1 MGHQCNIRL
10 SSEPPADAGG
20 TDFQVL
26 TLTLQMNPQSF
37 AILEF
42 DQLRQLVRRHAQT
55 DIGRARVDAFSPFD
69 QFDEL
74 SRALEETSEAIELR
88 SRGVSFSFADVTD
101 TTESIARLKI
111 EGAALEPLAILD
123 LVRLINTALDARSA
137 FLAERENCSNLFD
150 IVAAL
155 SADLKKLSGAIA
167 KKLLPSGELD
177 DRASP
182 QLARLRHDIGRLR
195 SSITRSLENLMRHSA
210 EAIQEELVTVRNDRF
225 VIPVRADHRGRIN
238 GVAHGSSS
246 SGQTIF
252 VEPMQTIEANNE
264 LQTLREAEQ
273 REVAEILFNL
283 SEDLRAHL
291 PDLEAAA
298 EAVAELD
305 VVNAKATFAEK
316 FDCVVPQVSQT
327 SARRDEVSTGSGS
340 DRIVRIGDHNARHQK
355 DPIGTAPGTD
365 TRLQFL
371 DARHPL
377 LEENLRAS
385 GEQVVPVSF
394 TLDDEHTT
402 MVISGANAGGKTVV
416 LKTAG
421 LLSLMA
427 LSGLPVPAREA
438 RVPFYRSV
446 LADIGD
452 HQSLA
457 ANLSTFTSHVANIA
471 KMIELCDDVGSTAIK
486 PASARSAGIL
496 TASRPALV
504 LLDEVG
510 TGTDPEEGSALGVA
524 VVDHFK
530 QRGAHVLATTHYSGL
545 KMYAGNEPGV
555 LNASVEFNEAT
566 LRPTYRLLV
575 GVAGSSSGLDI
586 AERFGIPRKLIDD
599 ANRQV
604 KQSSREATEY
614 LRRIK
619 RDSHEAESLRQA
631 LEEERAAVAQKFAGL
646 DREFQKR
653 ERDRQVQFEKQ
664 LAASVSEFEKLSRN
678 LVSKIEAR
686 ADRVIIEREA
696 EKRAAELKREA
707 QRAAQAM
714 SEEARRDTRA
724 RARQPQGQEGGFPA
738 QLRGV
743 KVLRDGEVISEA
755 SAASERA
762 ARTQAAEVSGQDAR
776 ALVEH
781 EGQVERKA
789 HERNRE
795 IQIGDRV
802 RLISFGS
809 FGIVDRIKND
819 KAEVR
824 VGSLH
829 MREKLSNLELVDGA
843 SAKRNEVGTSGVS
856 GRVKGSLE
864 NLKKQAATTELHLH
878 SKSPDSTPPN
888 NELNLIGK
896 TTDEAVDLTDKFLDA
911 AFLNGLSEVRIIHG
925 HGTGVLRKA
934 IAEFLREHPH
944 VARFAAAPQD
954 KGGSGATQVELKS

>member
-1 MGHQCNIRL
+1 
-10 SSEPPADAGG
+10 
-20 TDFQVL
+20 
-26 TLTLQMNPQSF
+26 MNSQAF

-42 DQLRQLVRRHAQT
+42 DQLRQLVRQHAQT
-55 DIGRARVDAFSPFD
+55 EMGRARVDALAPFD

-74 SRALEETSEAIELR
+74 SRSLTETSEAIGLR
-88 SRGVSFSFADVTD
+88 SRGARFSFADVTD
-101 TTESIARLKI
+101 TAESIARLGI
-111 EGAALEPLAILD
+111 EGTALEPLAILD
-123 LVRLINTALDARSA
+123 LMRLTNVALDARSA
-137 FLAERENCSNLFD
+137 VLAERENCPRLLE
-150 IVAAL
+150 IVATL
-155 SADLKKLSGAIA
+155 SSDLKKLSGAIA
-167 KKLLPSGELD
+167 RKILPSGELD

-182 QLARLRHDIGRLR
+182 ELARIRHDISRLR
-195 SSITRSLENLMRHSA
+195 SSITRSLENLMRRSA

-273 REVAEILFNL
+273 REIAEILFRL
-283 SEDLRAHL
+283 SEELRAHL
-291 PDLEAAA
+291 PAIEGAA
-298 EAVAELD
+298 EAVAALD
-305 VVNAKATFAEK
+305 VINAKAAFAER
-316 FDCVVPQVSQT
+316 FNCVVPGVSV
-327 SARRDEVSTGSGS
+327 AGAIATGSPRFSNGAI
-340 DRIVRIGDHNARHQK
+340 DQVA
-355 DPIGTAPGTD
+355 TAPGTD
-365 TRLQFL
+365 TRLQLL

-377 LEENLRAS
+377 LEDNLRSA
-385 GEQVVPVSF
+385 GGQVVPVSF

-402 MVISGANAGGKTVV
+402 IVISGANAGGKTVV

-471 KMIELCDDVGSTAIK
+471 RMIELCTGIAD
-486 PASARSAGIL
+486 ASSA
-496 TASRPALV
+496 SALV

-530 QRGAHVLATTHYSGL
+530 KRGAHVLATTHYSGL
-545 KMYAGNEPGV
+545 KMYAANEPGV
-555 LNASVEFNEAT
+555 LNASVEFDEVT

-575 GVAGSSSGLDI
+575 GLAGSSSGLEI
-586 AERFGIPRKLIDD
+586 ARRFGIPVNVVDD
-599 ANRQV
+599 ANQQV
-604 KQSSREATEY
+604 KQTSREATEY

-619 RDSHEAESLRQA
+619 REAEEAESLRVA
-631 LEEERAAVAQKFAGL
+631 LEEERNAVADRFAGL

-653 ERDRQVQFEKQ
+653 ERDRQAEFEKQ
-664 LAASVSEFEKLSRN
+664 LASAVSEFEKLTRD
-678 LVSKIEAR
+678 LISKIEAR
-686 ADRVIIEREA
+686 TDRVKVEREA

-714 SEEARRDTRA
+714 SEEARQKTRA
-724 RARQPQGQEGGFPA
+724 RVHQPHGQEGGLPPH
-738 QLRGV
+738 LRGV
-743 KVLRDGEVISEA
+743 KVVRDGEVISESPA
-755 SAASERA
+755 STTIALDVKAP
-762 ARTQAAEVSGQDAR
+762 TSGKDAR
-776 ALVEH
+776 APRDI
-781 EGQVERKA
+781 QV
-789 HERNRE
+789 
-795 IQIGDRV
+795 GDRV
-802 RLISFGS
+802 RLRSFGS
-809 FGIVDRIKND
+809 TGIVDRIKNGE
-819 KAEVR
+819 AELR

-829 MREKLSNLELVDGA
+829 MREKIENLELVDA
-843 SAKRNEVGTSGVS
+843 RPDQEHKVTTSRVS

-864 NLKKQAATTELHLH
+864 ELRKQAATTELHLH
-878 SKSPDSTPPN
+878 SKSPDSVSQN

-911 AFLNGLSEVRIIHG
+911 AFLNGLNEVRIIHG
-925 HGTGVLRKA
+925 HGTGALRKA
-934 IAEFLREHPH
+934 ITEFLREHPH

-954 KGGSGATQVELKS
+954 KGGSGAMQVELKS